1 MEKKVYESCDKAIKI
16 LNRKSMKE
24 FNSLKLADFDNLNVI
39 RTVRKMYRKL
49 AKQAEQEYRKVAYD
63 AYMYG
68 MWLCW
73 LEWEERR
80 EKAEKM
86 AEKAITKEWVREIL
100 EQTDFVT
107 LYRFDSETERKADRL
122 IEAIAVV
129 EGSDERGAALRSM
142 RFNRNDQ
149 IDGALRAWSKQVG
162 QYAINVT
169 DYAVLKAFKDAGV
182 EEAEWVTETDHRVCS
197 YCHSMSGKRYKVDE
211 FPSKPHIN
219 CRCTAKPVLK

>member
-1 MEKKVYESCDKAIKI
+1 MEKNVYESCDRAIRI

-24 FNSLKLADFDNLNVI
+24 FESLKLADFDSLNVI

-49 AKQAEQEYRKVAYD
+49 AKQAEEQYRKVAHD
-63 AYMYG
+63 AYIYG
-68 MWLCW
+68 MFLCGPDW
-73 LEWEERR
+73 Y
-80 EKAEKM
+80 EKAERM
-86 AEKAITKEWVREIL
+86 STKAVTNEWVRDIL

-107 LYRFDSETERKADRL
+107 LYRFVSETARKADRL

-149 IDGALRAWSKQVG
+149 IDSALRLWSKQVG

-169 DYAVLKAFKDAGV
+169 DYAVLKAFDDAGV
-182 EEAEWVTETDHRVCS
+182 DEVMWMSQRDDKVCNVCLERDRRT
-197 YCHSMSGKRYKVDE
+197 YALDDVPPKHL
-211 FPSKPHIN
+211 N
-219 CRCTAKPVLK
+219 CRCYLTPAD

>member
-1 MEKKVYESCDKAIKI
+1 MADRVYESCDRAIKV
-16 LNRKSMKE
+16 LNRKALKE
-24 FNSLKLADFDNLNVI
+24 FNSLKLADFDSLNVI

-68 MWLCW
+68 MGLC
-73 LEWEERR
+73 EFDER
-80 EKAEKM
+80 KAERM
-86 AEKAITKEWVREIL
+86 AEKAVANEWVREIL

-107 LYRFDSETERKADRL
+107 LYRFDSETARKADRL

-129 EGSDERGAALRSM
+129 EGTDERGAALRSM

-169 DYAVLKAFKDAGV
+169 DYAVLKAFADAGI
-182 EEAEWVTETDHRVCS
+182 EDAEWVTEADQKVCA
-197 YCHSMSGKRYKVDE
+197 YCHSMSGKRYRLDE
-211 FPSKPHIN
+211 FPSKPHVN

>member
-1 MEKKVYESCDKAIKI
+1 MAIKV
-16 LNRKSMKE
+16 LNRESLKE
-24 FNSLKLADFDNLNVI
+24 FNRLKLSDFDNLNVI

-49 AKQAEQEYRKVAYD
+49 AKRSEQEYFDVAHE
-63 AYMYG
+63 AYILGLMMCDVG
-68 MWLCW
+68 VK
-73 LEWEERR
+73 RT
-80 EKAEKM
+80 EKM

-182 EEAEWVTETDHRVCS
+182 EEAEWVTETDQRVCS
-197 YCHSMSGKRYKVDE
+197 YCRSMSGQRYKVDE